1 MLTAWARIKYPGT
14 FAGGIAASAP
24 LAFFSGTTPA
34 YVNETYWQVV
44 TQDAQAVHG
53 AAPACAANVRAA
65 FSAIYTAAQTPA
77 GLSNLSSVFQL
88 CSPLNTAKDA
98 DAMAV
103 TLHLNAWDTLAMG
116 NYPYPSNYLTNGGP
130 LLPAWPVRA
139 ACDFLADPNL
149 AQGDPWV
156 LLTAFEKAGSVFNNA
171 TLNIECY
178 DVPTDYWLDG
188 QWDYQW
194 CTETVPEE
202 SYFTTDGVND
212 MFYPRAFSK
221 EFITAHCSDAW
232 GVQPRYEW
240 MRQAYGNPFDWATS
254 GVTNLVFSNGLYDP
268 WSSAG
273 IKSNLSSS
281 LPAVVID
288 VGAHHI
294 DTFFSTPD
302 DPLSVTAARAF
313 EVSMIMKWIQDFY
326 SSVSITA
333 V

>member
-24 LAFFSGTTPA
+24 VAFFTGTTPS
-34 YVNETYWQVV
+34 YNNESYWNVV

-65 FSAIYTAAQTPA
+65 FSAIYTAAQTPS

-88 CSPLNTAKDA
+88 CSPLTSAKDA

-139 ACDFLADPNL
+139 ACDFLADSSL

-194 CTETVPEE
+194 V
-202 SYFTTDGVND
+202 S
-212 MFYPRAFSK
+212 FY
-221 EFITAHCSDAW
+221 T
-232 GVQPRYEW
+232 
-240 MRQAYGNPFDWATS
+240 
-254 GVTNLVFSNGLYDP
+254 
-268 WSSAG
+268 
-273 IKSNLSSS
+273 KSIISCPLSSEPS
-281 LPAVVID
+281 NML
-288 VGAHHI
+288 
-294 DTFFSTPD
+294 
-302 DPLSVTAARAF
+302 
-313 EVSMIMKWIQDFY
+313 
-326 SSVSITA
+326 
-333 V
+333 